1 MADLLKWLMEKV
13 VQDVENRLQEIQATL
28 RLLNDWHNEMN
39 DWKVT
44 VSKDVTVLKVKMSMV
59 IERLDW
65 VKWLTVLVVGGLL
78 ANFIVSILR

>member
-1 MADLLKWLMEKV
+1 MKWLVEKV
-13 VQDVENRLQEIQATL
+13 MQDVEKQLQEIQATL

-44 VSKDVTVLKVKMSMV
+44 VSKDVTDLKVKMSMV

-65 VKWLTVLVVGGLL
+65 VKWLSVLVVGGLI
-78 ANFIVSILR
+78 ANFIAVMLR